1 MEGVSSVSM
10 ESPIL
15 GEYGIVAVWNGEYKI
30 VGMVANGRL
39 SIVSGYV
46 EAYAQRRLAGFVCC
60 FVLRSEL
67 KYGDPKL
74 RSMSHRDRTFALVI
88 DVQRWDADLAGPT
101 E

>member
-1 MEGVSSVSM
+1 
-10 ESPIL
+10 
-15 GEYGIVAVWNGEYKI
+15 VAVWNGEYKI
-30 VGMVANGRL
+30 VGMVANGRM

-46 EAYAQRRLAGFVCC
+46 EGYAQRCLAGFVYC

-74 RSMSHRDRTFALVI
+74 RSMSHREQTSALMI

-101 E
+101 Q